1 MTLLFNLS
9 TYNKMVEKRERK
21 KRVTKQKQKQKQNV
35 TVNINSNNKAPKR
48 ITRGTTTQSRFSP
61 ITVAPNIMLQPNPQP
76 QYNPN
81 EFHTVNTM
89 LKELHN
95 EIANLKIHNPLQAP
109 LIQQQGMEVEKIL
122 INRGNQTIDNKA
134 RNKNQETQA
143 TPLTTE
149 INTQVSPST
158 TEINTQTNNS
168 ISSIETQ
175 TTPQGIKRS
184 SDYTVNEP
192 QDNDGASTSSTPLL
206 GPSTPQSLSTMNSL
220 NNERPTYTVF

>member
-1 MTLLFNLS
+1 MYLLN
-9 TYNKMVEKRERK
+9 MVEKKERK
-21 KRVTKQKQKQKQNV
+21 KRVTKQKQKQTQKSNV

-61 ITVAPNIMLQPNPQP
+61 ITLAPNITNMIQPNPQP

-122 INRGNQTIDNKA
+122 KTQSPIDLGVKGHLKLIKALATGSDDLGVKYSKKGNTLINIEDSMYENPISD
-134 RNKNQETQA
+134 ETQSSGM
-143 TPLTTE
+143 TIVELQKYKTK
-149 INTQVSPST
+149 
-158 TEINTQTNNS
+158 NN
-168 ISSIETQ
+168 
-175 TTPQGIKRS
+175 PKGI
-184 SDYTVNEP
+184 
-192 QDNDGASTSSTPLL
+192 
-206 GPSTPQSLSTMNSL
+206 
-220 NNERPTYTVF
+220 

>member
-1 MTLLFNLS
+1 
-9 TYNKMVEKRERK
+9 MVEKKERK

-61 ITVAPNIMLQPNPQP
+61 ITVAPTIAPTIMIQPNPPP

-81 EFHTVNTM
+81 EYHTMNNM
-89 LKELHN
+89 LKELHS
-95 EIANLKIHNPLQAP
+95 EIANLKIHHPLQAP

-158 TEINTQTNNS
+158 TEINTQTTPSIRENLTQTNNPV
-168 ISSIETQ
+168 SSIETQ
-175 TTPQGIKRS
+175 TERQQVKRALDQIEYQNTPPIVTFPDS
-184 SDYTVNEP
+184 
-192 QDNDGASTSSTPLL
+192 A
-206 GPSTPQSLSTMNSL
+206 GPSSPKNTL
-220 NNERPTYTVF
+220 F